1 MAAPTAIPLKAL
13 PVQAPSLD
21 SPQPLAM
28 ASSWLEPLPIARDDA
43 SWTYW
48 HTQTG
53 HRFPVS
59 ITGVISRVHKSSIAL
74 ARIEACREVWEPRG
88 NTCHAAL
95 QHFAIAR
102 WGACADPLATES
114 KHLSWP
120 DWQLPPDP
128 HGPLYGAY
136 GAWIEPLLAEPLWD
150 HVSVIGSELMLFD
163 LDRNVAGTIDL
174 VLRLPDGSC
183 ALADLKTLSAKGS
196 RYDTRP
202 QLGAGMVMAEQHYG
216 LEFSRGLTIWSK
228 RANAGSKAI
237 PPRSAVKA
245 GRTPLRTTSSAGVPS
260 DALQGFTT
268 NFCAI
273 AWVSP
278 RISP

>member
-1 MAAPTAIPLKAL
+1 MAMPMAAPLQSL
-13 PVQAPSLD
+13 PVQAPSLAPALAPALD
-21 SPQPLAM
+21 SPQALAM

-102 WGACADPLATES
+102 WGACAGPLATDS

-136 GAWIEPLLAEPLWD
+136 GAWIEPVLAEPLWD

-196 RYDTRP
+196 RYDTRA
-202 QLGAGMVMAEQHYG
+202 QLGAGIVMAEQHYG

-228 RANAGSKAI
+228 PGQCRIQSHGADEC
-237 PPRSAVKA
+237 R
-245 GRTPLRTTSSAGVPS
+245 
-260 DALQGFTT
+260 Q
-268 NFCAI
+268 
-273 AWVSP
+273 AWLGTFASYEQRWRP
-278 RISP
+278 F

>member
-1 MAAPTAIPLKAL
+1 MAAQLQSL
-13 PVQAPSLD
+13 PVQGPSLA
-21 SPQPLAM
+21 PALAQALDTNTALAK

-59 ITGVISRVHKSSIAL
+59 ITGVIGRVHKSSIAL

-102 WGACADPLATES
+102 WGLPAIQAS
-114 KHLSWP
+114 SSSQHLPWP

-163 LDRNVAGTIDL
+163 MQRNVAGTIDL

-202 QLGAGMVMAEQHYG
+202 QLGAGIVMAEQHYG
-216 LEFSRGLTIWSK
+216 LVFSRGLTIWSK
-228 RANAGSKAI
+228 PGQCRIQSHTAQECR
-237 PPRSAVKA
+237 RSWTGTFAA
-245 GRTPLRTTSSAGVPS
+245 YEQRWRP
-260 DALQGFTT
+260 F
-268 NFCAI
+268 
-273 AWVSP
+273 
-278 RISP
+278 